1 MKKNTLEDYKNAIR
15 AQYEM
20 EKLGNNSSLLLN
32 PSRAKLRN
40 LCFELFKDNPSK
52 DDLMSFSSFFGFE
65 FSVTNFNTL
74 KGLTDKFRPIETF
87 FKRETD
93 LMDIEGVNIAAI
105 LVGFTPRPYLKF
117 SKTEE
122 LIDKPLVDKEIEVIH
137 LSEVDVNNEIEE
149 EEIIE
154 EQTCQSVRS
163 VKNKENILFN
173 KPIIIAAFSIL
184 FISCFGFFS
193 LSKSECMQWQNDH
206 YEIVDCEDGR
216 VGIVNLFSKVPLDE
230 NMLHFKRI
238 QVCDTTTFF
247 KYEKPIVW
255 YCKKGNELEF
265 FNSPGFN
272 PENDKPL
279 RPITQYM
286 IDKYVSKK

>member
-1 MKKNTLEDYKNAIR
+1 MKKNTLEDYKNAIK
-15 AQYEM
+15 AQYEI
-20 EKLGNNSSLLLN
+20 EKLGDNSSLLLN

-52 DDLMSFSSFFGFE
+52 DDLMSFSSFFGVE
-65 FSVTNFNTL
+65 FSATHFITL

-87 FKRETD
+87 LKGETD

-105 LVGFTPRPYLKF
+105 LVGFKPRPYLKF
-117 SKTEE
+117 SKTER
-122 LIDKPLVDKEIEVIH
+122 LIEKQLDDTEIEEIH
-137 LSEVDVNNEIEE
+137 LSEVDANRSIGQNKIVK
-149 EEIIE
+149 
-154 EQTCQSVRS
+154 EQTYKT
-163 VKNKENILFN
+163 VKNESNKKNTFLN
-173 KPIIIAAFSIL
+173 KPIIIAAFSIM
-184 FISCFGFFS
+184 FIGCFGFFS
-193 LSKSECMQWQNDH
+193 FYKNECMQWQNDH
-206 YEIVDCEDGR
+206 YEIVDCEEGR

-230 NMLHFKRI
+230 NMLLFKRI

>member
-1 MKKNTLEDYKNAIR
+1 MKKNTLEDYKKEIR
-15 AQYEM
+15 AKYEM
-20 EKLGNNSSLLLN
+20 EKLGVHSSLLLN

-65 FSVTNFNTL
+65 FSATNFNTL

-87 FKRETD
+87 FKGETD
-93 LMDIEGVNIAAI
+93 LMDIEGINIAAI
-105 LVGFTPRPYLKF
+105 LVGFESRPYLKF
-117 SKTEE
+117 SKTEG
-122 LIDKPLVDKEIEVIH
+122 LIDKQLGDNEIEATH
-137 LSEVDVNNEIEE
+137 LFEVDVNSDVKDNEKD
-149 EEIIE
+149 E
-154 EQTCQSVRS
+154 EQNYQSVRG
-163 VKNKENILFN
+163 VKNKKNTFLN
-173 KPIIIAAFSIL
+173 KPIIIAVFSVLLISCL
-184 FISCFGFFS
+184 GFFIS
-193 LSKSECMQWQNDH
+193 SKEECMQWQNDH

-216 VGIVNLFSKVPLDE
+216 IGIVNLFSKVPLDK

-255 YCKKGNELEF
+255 YCKKGKELEF

-272 PENDKPL
+272 PENNKPL
-279 RPITQYM
+279 KPITQYM